1 MELKATRLGFTKSF
15 KADWLHL
22 TGRNGSRF
30 SAEGAKGVW
39 KGPQKQT
46 IPFRT
51 TVQVQTRP
59 LIKALDLGASEVS
72 PSYPGS
78 LGSDKVISKQ
88 SFIKRVSCQRTRDR
102 EGRVWGF
109 QSTLPHPAG

>member
-30 SAEGAKGVW
+30 SAEGGKGVW

-51 TVQVQTRP
+51 TVQVQARP
-59 LIKALDLGASEVS
+59 LIKALDLGATQVS
-72 PSYPGS
+72 PSHPGS

-88 SFIKRVSCQRTRDR
+88 SF
-102 EGRVWGF
+102 F
-109 QSTLPHPAG
+109 